1 MYAIET
7 NNLRKT
13 FSSGKEKIKA
23 VDRIDLKIEKGQI
36 YGLLGPNG
44 AGKTTTLYML
54 STLLLPTSGKAS
66 VLGFDVVKE
75 KQKVREKVNICIGTS
90 SFYWF
95 MKPPEVLDYFGRLY
109 GIEKSE
115 RKKRI
120 NSLMQDLD
128 IEPFKD
134 KQFMELSTG
143 MVQKVALAKSL
154 LNNPEVL
161 FLDEPTN
168 GLDVEIAS
176 SVRNYVSNLVKEN
189 QITVILTS
197 HRLDEVEE
205 MCKKIAIIDKGKIV
219 SEGPI
224 KEIKKSLSLPDIVTF
239 YLQEYNNLDFL
250 KGLKGVIKYKIEDG
264 LVIETKTGLET
275 AKRIEDA
282 LKKRKIK
289 VNDVEIRKASLE
301 EAFLKIVRK

>member
-115 RKKRI
+115 
-120 NSLMQDLD
+120 
-128 IEPFKD
+128 
-134 KQFMELSTG
+134 
-143 MVQKVALAKSL
+143 
-154 LNNPEVL
+154 
-161 FLDEPTN
+161 
-168 GLDVEIAS
+168 
-176 SVRNYVSNLVKEN
+176 
-189 QITVILTS
+189 
-197 HRLDEVEE
+197 
-205 MCKKIAIIDKGKIV
+205 
-219 SEGPI
+219 
-224 KEIKKSLSLPDIVTF
+224 
-239 YLQEYNNLDFL
+239 
-250 KGLKGVIKYKIEDG
+250 
-264 LVIETKTGLET
+264 
-275 AKRIEDA
+275 
-282 LKKRKIK
+282 
-289 VNDVEIRKASLE
+289 
-301 EAFLKIVRK
+301 